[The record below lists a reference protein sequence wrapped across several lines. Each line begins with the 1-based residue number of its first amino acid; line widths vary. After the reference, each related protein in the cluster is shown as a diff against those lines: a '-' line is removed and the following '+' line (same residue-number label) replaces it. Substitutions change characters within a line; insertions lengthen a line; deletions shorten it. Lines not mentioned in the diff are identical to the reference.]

1 MRLTKLDINGFKS
14 FARKTELLFG
24 GGITAIV
31 GPNGSGKSN
40 ICDAVRWVLGEQSA
54 KALRGSK
61 MEDVIFNGTQAK
73 KAQSFC
79 EVTLSFDNS
88 DKTIPLDFAEL
99 AITRRVFRSGESE
112 YQINGTNCRMK
123 DIQKLFAD
131 TGIGKD
137 GYSVISQG
145 KVDEILSGKSGDR
158 RVALEE
164 AAGIQRY
171 RLSREETLRKLDAT
185 EKNMERLADILHEL
199 GERIEPLRE
208 QSEKAK
214 VYLAL
219 REELKDCEVNM
230 YLYRSERLR
239 EKLRTLAEAIHD
251 IAGELAER
259 EGVEEAQKNASSAL
273 EAKLAAMDTDL
284 TRRHENLL
292 TELSGA
298 EGRVGENRVLLERR
312 SNLGERLRK
321 LQEEEAL
328 ADAALARQEKQWQS
342 EARAEDNDAQYALE
356 AEVKAARNALMETD
370 ENLAA
375 EENALEARKQ
385 DLMDALNRAADMKS
399 SFARYETM
407 KTALLARRE
416 ELLQTQSKA
425 VHEQKLLQTESEA
438 LEKTRAELQTARDAL
453 EADLR
458 GAQEQRAQ
466 GEQNFAVRTQELQKQ
481 QEQNGA
487 RAARLATL
495 REMAQARDG
504 YQNSVRRLLQDAE
517 RDTSIGKHLY
527 GSVAE
532 LFRVPAEYEA
542 AIAVSL
548 GASAQ
553 NIVTP
558 TDSDAQFCIEYLRK
572 RDYGR
577 VTFLPVNLLQI
588 AELSPRD
595 RECLQEP
602 GVLGL
607 ASELLDC
614 DASVRPALRYL
625 LGRTVLAKNL
635 DAAIALKRKA
645 KNAFHIATL
654 QGDFISTGGA
664 MTGGGTERRN
674 SGGILSR
681 SREIAELETAVK
693 TGRETVQQLELALA
707 ELKNELL
714 LLDVQ
719 CNALSAAFEAKHA
732 EYMHHAENIA
742 LFARDDAHNA
752 ERLQGAQEGLADID
766 EGLAQAE
773 AGLQNSQTEQSDIDE
788 KNAATRADILRLQK
802 ELHDKRAARE
812 SENQALTQSMVRL
825 AALQKEMDAKMAE
838 RMRKEK
844 EIQVLRN
851 QNALRKQEIQTLQAQ
866 LSETE
871 AQIHAMEDHIAG
883 DRVRAG
889 EMKEELASL
898 QLARE
903 ELQAKLQQ
911 SRADR
916 ENARETERVLSEQ
929 KHKQELAAER
939 SEMELR
945 QLEDRIWEDY
955 SLTYE
960 NALPLRR
967 EIAVQETNNRIAAL
981 RAQIRELGEVNP
993 AAVEEYRAVS
1003 ERHTTL
1009 SAQQNDMEQAK
1020 TDLLTV
1026 ANSLTE
1032 QMESIFKEE
1041 FSKLQAA
1048 FISVFTE
1055 LFGGGHAELR
1065 LGDVNDVLSCDIEI
1079 IAQPP
1084 GKKLQLLSLLSGGER
1099 ALTAIA
1105 LLFAM
1110 LRVKAPAFC
1119 ILDEIETSLDEAN
1132 VARFAEFLQAYAG
1145 GTQFILIT
1153 HRKGSMAVCDNLY
1166 GVAMQEKG
1174 ISSVVSAKLAS

>member
-1 MRLTKLDINGFKS
+1 MRLTKLHINGFKS
-14 FARKTELLFG
+14 FASKTELIFG
-24 GGITAIV
+24 DGITAIV

-54 KALRGSK
+54 KALRGTK

-79 EVTLSFDNS
+79 EVTLSFDNA
-88 DKTIPLDFAEL
+88 DKTIPLDFSEL
-99 AITRRVFRSGESE
+99 AVTRRVFRSGESE
-112 YQINGTNCRMK
+112 YRINGAVCRMR

-158 RVALEE
+158 RIALEE

-185 EKNMERLADILHEL
+185 DKNMERLADILHEL
-199 GERIEPLRE
+199 GERVEPLRE
-208 QSEKAK
+208 QSEKARA
-214 VYLAL
+214 YLAL

-230 YLYRSERLR
+230 YLYRSDRLR
-239 EKLRTLAEAIHD
+239 EKLRTLAEAIRG

-259 EGVEEAQKNASSAL
+259 EGVEEAQKYISLSL
-273 EAKLAAMDTDL
+273 EGKLAALDVDL
-284 TRRHENLL
+284 ARRHADLL
-292 TELSGA
+292 TELSGS

-312 SNLGERLRK
+312 GNLTERLRK
-321 LQEEEAL
+321 LQEEEREAGT
-328 ADAALARQEKQWQS
+328 AQS
-342 EARAEDNDAQYALE
+342 ESYFTENGAQAALE
-356 AEVKAARNALMETD
+356 AQVHAARVALTETD
-370 ENLAA
+370 ESLEG

-385 DLMDALNRAADMKS
+385 NLMDALNRAADMKS
-399 SFARYETM
+399 SFARHETM

-416 ELLQTQSKA
+416 ELLQTKAKA
-425 VHEQKLLQTESEA
+425 VYEQSLLQAEA
-438 LEKTRAELQTARDAL
+438 EEL
-453 EADLR
+453 EATRVALQAEKDAIETDLR
-458 GAQEQRAQ
+458 AVQARRTQS
-466 GEQNFAVRTQELQKQ
+466 EQNYASRVLELQKQ

-487 RAARLATL
+487 ATARLQTL

-517 RDTSIGKHLY
+517 RDAALGKRLY

-532 LFRVPAEYEA
+532 LFRVPVEYET
-542 AIAVSL
+542 AIAVCL

-558 TDSDAQFCIEYLRK
+558 TDADAQFCIEYLRR

-577 VTFLPVNLLQI
+577 VTFLPVNMLHI
-588 AELSPRD
+588 TELRD
-595 RECLQEP
+595 RELLREP

-607 ASELLDC
+607 ASELIDC
-614 DASVRPALRYL
+614 DEPIRPALRYL
-625 LGRTVLAKNL
+625 LGRTVLARDLN
-635 DAAIALKRKA
+635 AAVALKRKSR
-645 KNAFHIATL
+645 NAFHIATL
-654 QGDFISTGGA
+654 QGDFISMGGA
-664 MTGGGTERRN
+664 MTGGGTEKR
-674 SGGILSR
+674 SAGGILSR
-681 SREIAELETAVK
+681 AREISELETAVQA
-693 TGRETVQQLELALA
+693 GIAAIQGLEAMLASR
-707 ELKNELL
+707 KNELM

-719 CNALSAAFEAKHA
+719 CNALSAAFEEKNA
-732 EYMHHAENIA
+732 EHTRHVEQIA

-752 ERLQGAQEGLADID
+752 ERLQSAAEGLADID
-766 EGLAQAE
+766 AGLVQANEGLRD
-773 AGLQNSQTEQSDIDE
+773 SQTEQTEGDE
-788 KNAATRADILRLQK
+788 RNAAARAEIVRLQK
-802 ELHDKRAARE
+802 ELTEKRAARE
-812 SENQALTQSMVRL
+812 RENQALIQSMVQL
-825 AALQKEMDAKMAE
+825 VTLQKETDAKIAE
-838 RMRKEK
+838 QMRRE
-844 EIQVLRN
+844 RDT
-851 QNALRKQEIQTLQAQ
+851 AARKQEMQALQAQ
-866 LSETE
+866 LTEIET
-871 AQIHAMEDHIAG
+871 QILAMESHIISA
-883 DRVRAG
+883 RAHT
-889 EMKEELASL
+889 EQTKEELAGL
-898 QLARE
+898 QLSRE
-903 ELQAKLQQ
+903 EMQVKLQQ
-911 SRADR
+911 SRNDR
-916 ENARETERVLSEQ
+916 DSARETERVLSEQ

-939 SEMELR
+939 AEMELR

-955 SLTYE
+955 SLTYD
-960 NALPLRR
+960 NALPLRH
-967 EIAVQETNNRIAAL
+967 EIAVQETNARITTL

-993 AAVEEYRAVS
+993 AAMEEYRAIS
-1003 ERHTTL
+1003 ERYTTL
-1009 SAQQNDMEQAK
+1009 SAQQTDMEQAK

-1026 ANSLTE
+1026 ANSLTQ

-1041 FSKLQAA
+1041 FAKLQTA
-1048 FISVFTE
+1048 FTTVFAE

-1065 LGDVNDVLSCDIEI
+1065 LGDPNDVLGCEIVI

-1132 VARFAEFLQAYAG
+1132 VTRFADFLRAYAG

-1153 HRKGSMAVCDNLY
+1153 HRKGSMAVCDSLY

-1174 ISSVVSAKLAS
+1174 VSSIVSAKFGGA